1 MKFVILRIQRRKKWN
16 PLDMIPVIVRDQ
28 DVRLRSF
35 SAIRRGPTAPQ
46 HAQPRAAIQNKLRA
60 VRSDQLQTRRI
71 AAVAPRRRVYRRRRS
86 AHAPETQFGDGIGH
100 CSECKTPECR
110 LVPRQHAGNGK
121 LVSWSQRTEGA
132 SIDSRSRSVI
142 VPNKHRKGLHR
153 RHRAGRIRRMAA
165 HSHDHGHAG
174 HSHSPGHSHPTLRPS
189 VLGWA
194 MAATLGL
201 VVAEFFGGVLGR
213 SVALLNDAVHNLSDV
228 PTLGISY
235 LAMRWAERP
244 ADSEKTYGYHRAGT
258 LAAFTNAFV
267 LVLLSLWL
275 GYEAFERIR
284 SPVAVVESW
293 MIWTSVAALV
303 VNGGITLAL
312 VRGRGDLNLRSILVH
327 NFGDA
332 LSTFAIIAG
341 ALIIHATGASWIDP
355 LLGLAIGLL
364 VLWSSIGILRESSHI
379 LLEGRPLDLRVEDV
393 ARAILTVE
401 GVEEVHDVHLWSLGG
416 GHHALSLHARIPDMH
431 LDECERL
438 LVSIQRVAAKE
449 FGVEHTTVQLERAG
463 LPAKSGYVMPE
474 RAKK

>member
-1 MKFVILRIQRRKKWN
+1 
-16 PLDMIPVIVRDQ
+16 
-28 DVRLRSF
+28 
-35 SAIRRGPTAPQ
+35 
-46 HAQPRAAIQNKLRA
+46 
-60 VRSDQLQTRRI
+60 
-71 AAVAPRRRVYRRRRS
+71 
-86 AHAPETQFGDGIGH
+86 
-100 CSECKTPECR
+100 
-110 LVPRQHAGNGK
+110 
-121 LVSWSQRTEGA
+121 
-132 SIDSRSRSVI
+132 
-142 VPNKHRKGLHR
+142 
-153 RHRAGRIRRMAA
+153 MAA
-165 HSHDHGHAG
+165 HSHDPSHAG
-174 HSHSPGHSHPTLRPS
+174 HSHSPGYSHAGHSHCGHAHPTLRPS

-201 VVAEFFGGVLGR
+201 VVAEVFGGILGR

-228 PTLGISY
+228 PALGISY

-244 ADSEKTYGYHRAGT
+244 ADTEKTYGYHRSGT

-275 GYEAFERIR
+275 GYEAFERFR

-293 MIWTSVAALV
+293 MIWTSAGALA

-332 LSTFAIIAG
+332 LSNIAIIAG
-341 ALIIHATGASWIDP
+341 ALLIHATGALWIDP

-364 VLWSSIGILRESSHI
+364 VLWSSIAILRESSHI
-379 LLEGRPLDLRVEDV
+379 LLEGRPPGLRVEDV

-401 GVEEVHDVHLWSLGG
+401 GVQEVHDVHLWSLGG
-416 GHHALSLHARIPDMH
+416 GHNALSLHARIPDMH

-438 LVSIQRVAAKE
+438 LAAIKQVAMKE

-463 LPAKSGYVMPE
+463 LPAKSGYVMPQP
-474 RAKK
+474 AKQ

>member
-1 MKFVILRIQRRKKWN
+1 MGS
-16 PLDMIPVIVRDQ
+16 M
-28 DVRLRSF
+28 
-35 SAIRRGPTAPQ
+35 
-46 HAQPRAAIQNKLRA
+46 
-60 VRSDQLQTRRI
+60 
-71 AAVAPRRRVYRRRRS
+71 
-86 AHAPETQFGDGIGH
+86 GDHSHEHNHGH
-100 CSECKTPECR
+100 HREHS
-110 LVPRQHAGNGK
+110 HAGH
-121 LVSWSQRTEGA
+121 S
-132 SIDSRSRSVI
+132 
-142 VPNKHRKGLHR
+142 
-153 RHRAGRIRRMAA
+153 

-174 HSHSPGHSHPTLRPS
+174 HVHPALRPA

-201 VVAEFFGGVLGR
+201 VVAEVFGGILGR

-228 PTLGISY
+228 PALGISY

-275 GYEAFERIR
+275 GYQAIERFR

-293 MIWTSVAALV
+293 MIWTSLAALA

-332 LSTFAIIAG
+332 LSNIAIITG
-341 ALIIHATGASWIDP
+341 AFLIRATGALWIDP

-364 VLWSSIGILRESSHI
+364 VLWSSISILRESSHI
-379 LLEGRPLDLRVEDV
+379 LLEGRPRDLSIEGV
-393 ARAILTVE
+393 ARAILSIE
-401 GVEEVHDVHLWSLGG
+401 GVQEVHDVHLWCLGG
-416 GHHALSLHARIPDMH
+416 NHNALSLHARVPDMH

-438 LVSIQRVAAKE
+438 LASIKEVASRE
-449 FGVEHTTVQLERAG
+449 FGIEHTTVQLERAG

-474 RAKK
+474 AAKK

>member
-1 MKFVILRIQRRKKWN
+1 
-16 PLDMIPVIVRDQ
+16 
-28 DVRLRSF
+28 
-35 SAIRRGPTAPQ
+35 
-46 HAQPRAAIQNKLRA
+46 
-60 VRSDQLQTRRI
+60 
-71 AAVAPRRRVYRRRRS
+71 
-86 AHAPETQFGDGIGH
+86 
-100 CSECKTPECR
+100 
-110 LVPRQHAGNGK
+110 
-121 LVSWSQRTEGA
+121 
-132 SIDSRSRSVI
+132 
-142 VPNKHRKGLHR
+142 
-153 RHRAGRIRRMAA
+153 MAA

-174 HSHSPGHSHPTLRPS
+174 HSHSLGHTHAGHSHPTLRPS

-201 VVAEFFGGVLGR
+201 VVAEVFGGILGR

-228 PTLGISY
+228 PALGISY

-275 GYEAFERIR
+275 GYAAFERFH

-293 MIWTSVAALV
+293 MIWTSVGALA

-312 VRGRGDLNLRSILVH
+312 VRARGDLNLRSILVH

-332 LSTFAIIAG
+332 LSNIAIIAG
-341 ALIIHATGASWIDP
+341 ALIIRATGAHWIDP

-401 GVEEVHDVHLWSLGG
+401 GVQEVHDVHLWSLGG

-438 LVSIQRVAAKE
+438 LASIKQVAARE

-463 LPAKSGYVMPE
+463 LPAKSGYVMPQP
-474 RAKK
+474 AKK